1 MIETKKAV
9 NSWQYSLQFWA
20 IIERVKKTREFIFDD
35 AYTIKKAMISLEN
48 NKIDKALSY
57 LEKAKRKAPKSLE
70 VKQLEKL
77 LSVQLQSP
85 LN

>member
-1 MIETKKAV
+1 MIETKKTV

-77 LSVQLQSP
+77 LSVHQQSP